1 MNYNIFGNKFCKT
14 KETKMDKIRLGIVG
28 LGSRGRWLLKG
39 NILKLDE
46 YYKVTALCDVYQ
58 DRIDD
63 AVASVIAKGMEK
75 PYGTT
80 DYKELVKRDDVDAVL
95 VSCAWEYHVPVACAA
110 MRAGKAVALEVG
122 GAYSVEDCFL
132 LVHTYEETGTPFMF
146 MENCCYD
153 RQELLATSMARKGVF
168 GEIVHCS
175 GSYSHDLR
183 EEVTRGKENRHYRL
197 RNYLNRNCENYPT
210 HELGPIAKLL
220 DINRGNRM
228 VSLVSVASKS
238 CGMEAYVEAH
248 KDNINPELIGVD
260 FKQGD
265 IVHTIITCAGG
276 ETILLKLDTSLP
288 RFYSRDFTVRGTKGF
303 YEGATNIVF
312 EDKEGEPE
320 MFNTVAAYEKL
331 FNNGK
336 DYEEKYLP
344 SVWKNITKEQMES
357 GHGGMDSIEFIEFAK
372 ALMSGAEMPIDVYDA
387 ASWMVISALSEQ
399 SIARGGASVD
409 VPDFTGGRWTM
420 RPRKDVVE
428 M

>member
-1 MNYNIFGNKFCKT
+1 M
-14 KETKMDKIRLGIVG
+14 EKIKLGVVG
-28 LGSRGRWLLKG
+28 LGSRGKMLIRD
-39 NILKLDE
+39 NITKLQE
-46 YYKVTALCDVYQ
+46 YYVITALCDVYE
-58 DRIDD
+58 DRIEECSEI
-63 AVASVIAKGMEK
+63 VVKSGMAK

-80 DYKELVKRDDVDAVL
+80 DYNELVKREDVEAVL

-122 GAYSVEDCFL
+122 GAYSVDDCYL
-132 LVHTYEETGTPFMF
+132 LVHTQEETGAPFMF
-146 MENCCYD
+146 LENCCYD
-153 RQELLATSMARKGVF
+153 KTELLATAMARKGLF

-183 EEVTRGKENRHYRL
+183 EEVTRGKEKRHYRL

-238 CGMEAYVEAH
+238 AGMEAYVEAH
-248 KDNINPELIGVD
+248 KDTINPELIGVD

-303 YEGATNIVF
+303 YEQATNLVF
-312 EDKEGEPE
+312 VEKEDEAE
-320 MFNTVAAYEKL
+320 MFDPVPAYEKL
-331 FNNGK
+331 LNSGK
-336 DYEEKYLP
+336 EYEADYLP
-344 SVWKNITKEQMES
+344 KVWKDITEEQIKS

-372 ALMSGAEMPIDVYDA
+372 ALRAGGEMPIDVYDA
-387 ASWMVISALSEQ
+387 ASWMVISVLSEQ
-399 SIARGGASVD
+399 SIAQGGAPMAI
-409 VPDFTGGRWTM
+409 PDFTGGKWTI
-420 RPRKDVVE
+420 RERKDVVE

>member
-1 MNYNIFGNKFCKT
+1 M
-14 KETKMDKIRLGIVG
+14 EKIRLGIIG
-28 LGSRGRWLLKG
+28 LGQRGYGLLKD
-39 NILKLDE
+39 NIVKLQE
-46 YYKVTALCDVYQ
+46 YYNVTALCDVYE
-58 DRIDD
+58 DRIEQ
-63 AVASVIAKGMEK
+63 ASKTVVENGMEK
-75 PYGTT
+75 PFGTT
-80 DYKELVKRDDVDAVL
+80 DYNELLMRDDVDAVL
-95 VSCAWEYHVPVACAA
+95 ISCAWEYHVPVACAA
-110 MRAGKAVALEVG
+110 MKAGKAVALEVG

-132 LVHTYEETGTPFMF
+132 LVNTWEETKVPFMF

-153 RQELLATSMARKGVF
+153 KYELLATSMARKGVF

-238 CGMEAYVEAH
+238 CGMEAYVEKH
-248 KDNINPELIGVD
+248 KDTMNPELIGVD

-288 RFYSRDFTVRGTKGF
+288 RYYSRDFTVRGTEGF
-303 YEGATNIVF
+303 YEQAPNIVF
-312 EDKEGEPE
+312 L
-320 MFNTVAAYEKL
+320 EKDVDHTIFESTTSVVKHL
-331 FNNGK
+331 NNGK
-336 DYEEKYLP
+336 EYEEKYLP
-344 SVWKNITKEQMES
+344 DIWKNITEEQIKS

-372 ALMSGAEMPIDVYDA
+372 AYLAGEEMPIDVYDA
-387 ASWMVISALSEQ
+387 ASWMVISVLSEK
-399 SIARGGASVD
+399 SIAQGGAPMD
-409 VPDFTGGRWTM
+409 IPDFTGGKWTM
-420 RPRKDVVE
+420 RERRDVVP

>member
-1 MNYNIFGNKFCKT
+1 MERIK
-14 KETKMDKIRLGIVG
+14 LGVVG
-28 LGSRGRWLLKG
+28 LGCRGYGLLRD
-39 NILKLDE
+39 NITKLRE
-46 YYKVTALCDVYQ
+46 YYHVTAVCDVYE
-58 DRIDD
+58 DRVE
-63 AVASVIAKGMEK
+63 AAKKLICECGDEA
-75 PYGTT
+75 PFGTVN
-80 DYKELVKRDDVDAVL
+80 YSELLRRDDVEAVL
-95 VSCAWEYHVPVACAA
+95 VSCAWEYHVPVACEA

-122 GAYSVEDCFL
+122 GAYSVDDCFL
-132 LVHTYEETGTPFMF
+132 LVRTWEETKVPFML

-153 RQELLATSMARKGVF
+153 KDELLATSMARKGVF

-197 RNYLNRNCENYPT
+197 RNYLSRNCDNYPT

-238 CGMEAYVEAH
+238 AGMEAYVEAH
-248 KDNINPELIGVD
+248 KDTMNPELIGVD

-276 ETILLKLDTSLP
+276 ETILLKLDTNLP

-303 YEGATNIVF
+303 YEQGANVVF
-312 EDKEGEPE
+312 IEKEGEPE
-320 MFNTVAAYEKL
+320 IWSPLPAYRKLINSGAEYEK
-331 FNNGK
+331 
-336 DYEEKYLP
+336 DYLP
-344 SVWKNITKEQMES
+344 SVWKDITPEQIES

-372 ALMSGAEMPIDVYDA
+372 AYRRGAEMPIDVYDA
-387 ASWMVISALSEQ
+387 AAWMAVSALSEI
-399 SIARGGASVD
+399 SIKNGGAAVD
-409 VPDFTGGRWTM
+409 VPDFTGGRWLL
-420 RPRKDVVE
+420 RERKDVVP